1 MAGKR
6 SLLSGGWSNEVREK
20 LSFKELPVSVTR
32 IAGLFED
39 FQERNCQGSEFGKS

>member
-1 MAGKR
+1 M
-6 SLLSGGWSNEVREK
+6 LSGGWSNEVREK